1 MRNST
6 ICNTTVTLPSLDEA
20 GVPVSTL
27 CALFDRAVATAPDD
41 GSSQKSMT
49 LRIERIS
56 GKGKK
61 RIRLSGEFRSEHGD
75 QVKTKLAREEVLIA
89 MPHSSFF
96 PSLGRLRKEG
106 NGYSWAPVVFTDRW
120 DEK

>member
-41 GSSQKSMT
+41 GSNQKSMT

-61 RIRLSGEFRSEHGD
+61 RIRLSGEFRSEHVD
-75 QVKTKLAREEVLIA
+75 QVKTKPAREEVL
-89 MPHSSFF
+89 M
-96 PSLGRLRKEG
+96 GREVARRLSR
-106 NGYSWAPVVFTDRW
+106 R
-120 DEK
+120 